1 MLSGFLIVPPCRNAA
16 GVTRK
21 PKVFCIGLSR
31 TGTTSITV
39 ALHQLGYDAHH
50 QCHALVTHDSAG
62 RPRMSRDWAEAFDVH
77 SDIAPATVF
86 EELAVAY
93 PDARFVLTRREP
105 RIWARA
111 MIRFMGKFRHL
122 FAAPPIARMFA
133 DVYGPTW
140 HSYTEDQWT
149 AVYEAHDRKVV
160 AFFDKTPHRLLK
172 YDICQGAGWSPL
184 CKFLG
189 EPIPTDKPFPH
200 ADVFELS
207 AFTQIWWQLKRLR
220 ARFGAWIMVSIILVL
235 VLRPAV
241 ADHGQCN
248 RACRVA
254 NADTGSPSVLGAT
267 GDWFAPGIGGRRL
280 WSDRTLC
287 KVQEAHAQH

>member
-1 MLSGFLIVPPCRNAA
+1 MRVAIAAPLAAHLLLTSEPLLILTLYALSFYLAMLSGFLIVPPCRNAA

-105 RIWARA
+105 RIWARV

-122 FAAPPIARMFA
+122 FAL
-133 DVYGPTW
+133 
-140 HSYTEDQWT
+140 
-149 AVYEAHDRKVV
+149 
-160 AFFDKTPHRLLK
+160 PHRTHVCRCL
-172 YDICQGAGWSPL
+172 W
-184 CKFLG
+184 
-189 EPIPTDKPFPH
+189 TD
-200 ADVFELS
+200 
-207 AFTQIWWQLKRLR
+207 
-220 ARFGAWIMVSIILVL
+220 
-235 VLRPAV
+235 V
-241 ADHGQCN
+241 ALIH
-248 RACRVA
+248 
-254 NADTGSPSVLGAT
+254 
-267 GDWFAPGIGGRRL
+267 
-280 WSDRTLC
+280 
-287 KVQEAHAQH
+287 